1 MYCSQSREKKEMN
14 RLIVF
19 ENSFEADGF
28 DEAVVSINEILKM
41 KKIKVR
47 VKTQFIKDYESPWG
61 TYAYYLRIIEEDK
74 LNGQ

>member
-19 ENSFEADGF
+19 ENSFEAEGF
-28 DEAVVSINEILKM
+28 AAAVVSINEILKM

-47 VKTQFIKDYESPWG
+47 VKTQFIKNYESPWG
-61 TYAYYLRIIEEDK
+61 TYAYYLRIIGGT
-74 LNGQ
+74 N